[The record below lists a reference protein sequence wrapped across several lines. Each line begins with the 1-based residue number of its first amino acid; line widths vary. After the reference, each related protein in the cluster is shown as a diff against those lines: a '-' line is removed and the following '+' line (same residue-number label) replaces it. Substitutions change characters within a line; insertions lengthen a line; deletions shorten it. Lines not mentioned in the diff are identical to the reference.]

1 MWLTV
6 GIITVNVL
14 TLIVCSWLV
23 CSSLRQR
30 DRCWLVYIAFGIT
43 MSLLSVAR
51 IYRELQFVEVV

>member
-14 TLIVCSWLV
+14 TVIVCSWLV

-30 DRCWLVYIAFGIT
+30 DRFWLAYLAFGLI
-43 MSLLSVAR
+43 MSLKCAAV
-51 IYRELQFVEVV
+51 IFRELQYVGVA